1 MSKAHRIPSESPMV
15 DIKREPPKKTKQYVT
30 WALGAIVLGGVTW
43 YVSTLEAAPPTV
55 ESATIWTG
63 DVERGELLRQVR
75 GPGTLVPEDVLFVS
89 ARTAGRVEQRLIEPG
104 AVVTPD
110 TVILLLSNPDL
121 QLTVQNAEWEWRRAE
136 AGFTTLRVQL
146 EQQRLQQES
155 LVAQVQASFHQA
167 RLNADRDKQLFDE
180 QLASEIQ
187 MMLSRTQAEEL
198 ENRLRIEMLRLDNL
212 QESNEAQL
220 ASQRVQVDQRNAE
233 YQLRVRDLDSLKVR
247 PTISGVLQEVPVEE
261 GQQATPGLVLARVAD
276 PKRLKAELRIA
287 QTQAGEVMI
296 GQHAIIDTRNGI
308 VPGRVIR
315 IDPSVVQGT
324 VTVDVE
330 LLADELP
337 PGARPDLSV
346 DGRIEIQRL
355 ADVMYVDRPAFGQA
369 NQSVGLFKIIS
380 DGSQAVRTTVRFGAS
395 SVDKIVVVDGL
406 VVGDRI
412 ILSDMSRYDASDK
425 VRIR

>member
-1 MSKAHRIPSESPMV
+1 MV
-15 DIKREPPKKTKQYVT
+15 DIKRDPPKKTKQYVT
-30 WALGAIVLGGVTW
+30 WTLGALLLGGVTW
-43 YVSTLEAAPPTV
+43 YVSNLEAASPNV

-63 DVERGELLRQVR
+63 DVERGELIRQVR

-89 ARTAGRVEQRLIEPG
+89 ARTAGRIEQILIKPG

-110 TVILLLSNPDL
+110 TVIMLLSNPDL

-136 AGFTTLRVQL
+136 ASFTTTRVQL

-167 RLNADRDKQLFDE
+167 RLNADRDQQLFDE

-198 ENRLRIEMLRLDNL
+198 ENRLRIEKLRLDNL
-212 QESNEAQL
+212 QESNVAQL

-233 YQLRVRDLDSLKVR
+233 YQLRLRDLDSLKVR

-261 GQQATPGLVLARVAD
+261 GQQAAPGVVLARVAD
-276 PKRLKAELRIA
+276 PKHLKAELRIA
-287 QTQAGEVMI
+287 QTQAGEVVI
-296 GQHAIIDTRNGI
+296 GQSAIIDTRNGV

-315 IDPSVVQGT
+315 IDPAVVQGT

-330 LLADELP
+330 LLGSELP

-355 ADVMYVDRPAFGQA
+355 DDVLYVDRPAFGQA
-369 NQSVGLFKIIS
+369 NQSVGLFKIIN
-380 DGSQAVRTTVRFGAS
+380 DGSEAVRTTVRFGPS
-395 SVDKIVVVDGL
+395 SVDKIVVLEGL
-406 VVGDRI
+406 KVGEEI
-412 ILSDMSRYDASDK
+412 ILSDMSRYDAADK
-425 VRIR
+425 VNIR

>member
-1 MSKAHRIPSESPMV
+1 MV
-15 DIKREPPKKTKQYVT
+15 DIKRDPPKKTKQYVT
-30 WALGAIVLGGVTW
+30 WTLGVLLLGGVTW
-43 YVSTLEAAPPTV
+43 YVSNLEAASPNV

-63 DVERGELLRQVR
+63 DVERGELIRQVR

-89 ARTAGRVEQRLIEPG
+89 ARTAGRIEQILIKPG

-110 TVILLLSNPDL
+110 TVIMLLSNPDL

-136 AGFTTLRVQL
+136 ASFTTTRVQL

-167 RLNADRDKQLFDE
+167 RLNADRDQQLFDE

-198 ENRLRIEMLRLDNL
+198 ENRLRIEKLRLDNL
-212 QESNEAQL
+212 QESNVAQL

-233 YQLRVRDLDSLKVR
+233 YQLRLRDLDSLKVR

-261 GQQATPGLVLARVAD
+261 GQQAAPGVVLARVAD
-276 PKRLKAELRIA
+276 PKHLKAELRIA
-287 QTQAGEVMI
+287 QTQAGEVVI
-296 GQHAIIDTRNGI
+296 GQSAIIDTRNGV

-315 IDPSVVQGT
+315 IDPAVVQGT

-330 LLADELP
+330 LLASELP

-355 ADVMYVDRPAFGQA
+355 DDVLYVDRPAFGQA
-369 NQSVGLFKIIS
+369 NQSVGLFKIIN
-380 DGSQAVRTTVRFGAS
+380 DGSEAVRTTVRFGPS
-395 SVDKIVVVDGL
+395 SVDKIVVLEGL
-406 VVGDRI
+406 KVGEEI
-412 ILSDMSRYDASDK
+412 ILSDMSRYDAADK
-425 VRIR
+425 VNIR

>member
-1 MSKAHRIPSESPMV
+1 MV
-15 DIKREPPKKTKQYVT
+15 DIKRDPPKKTKQYVT
-30 WALGAIVLGGVTW
+30 WTLGALLLGGVTW
-43 YVSTLEAAPPTV
+43 YVSNLEAASPNV

-63 DVERGELLRQVR
+63 DVERGELIRQVR

-89 ARTAGRVEQRLIEPG
+89 ARTAGRIEQILIKPG

-110 TVILLLSNPDL
+110 TVIMLLSNPDL

-136 AGFTTLRVQL
+136 ASFTTTRVQL

-167 RLNADRDKQLFDE
+167 RLNADRDQQLFDE

-198 ENRLRIEMLRLDNL
+198 ENRLRIEKLRLDNL
-212 QESNEAQL
+212 QESNVAQL

-233 YQLRVRDLDSLKVR
+233 YQLRLRDLDSLKVR

-261 GQQATPGLVLARVAD
+261 GQQAAPGVVLARVAD
-276 PKRLKAELRIA
+276 PKHLKAELRIA
-287 QTQAGEVMI
+287 QTQAGEVVI
-296 GQHAIIDTRNGI
+296 GQSAIIDTRNGV

-315 IDPSVVQGT
+315 IDPAVVQGT

-330 LLADELP
+330 LLASELP

-355 ADVMYVDRPAFGQA
+355 DDVLYVDRPAFGQA
-369 NQSVGLFKIIS
+369 NQSVGLFKIIN
-380 DGSQAVRTTVRFGAS
+380 DGSEAVRTTVRFGPS
-395 SVDKIVVVDGL
+395 SVDKIVVLEGL
-406 VVGDRI
+406 KVGEEI
-412 ILSDMSRYDASDK
+412 ILSDMSRYDAADK
-425 VRIR
+425 VNIR